1 MKIRKLIVL
10 CMMVS
15 ALSGIPALG
24 TLEVESIVIGNKTM
38 EEEKLYMQ
46 DETEAEES
54 PINVIITEESKTA
67 SNEANVNIEYSFEK
81 SLMDEEVEEL
91 FLRNSRK
98 ISEEINNSVKRTVR
112 ISREEYQLINDFT
125 ETFLKTYL
133 SREAPDFSI
142 YYDQSNKIRE
152 ENRLLIELY
161 IYELAI
167 IKDNTVESFDR
178 ELNITKVASVTEGV
192 NEVVFYLVQKLH
204 TDEGQECGGKWFIAN
219 IIQTESEYKFLNIWV
234 EDHEYEMMQSHL
246 KNDYLKKNIPL
257 KKEQLT
263 KDILYLI
270 K

>member
-1 MKIRKLIVL
+1 
-10 CMMVS
+10 
-15 ALSGIPALG
+15 
-24 TLEVESIVIGNKTM
+24 
-38 EEEKLYMQ
+38 
-46 DETEAEES
+46 
-54 PINVIITEESKTA
+54 
-67 SNEANVNIEYSFEK
+67 
-81 SLMDEEVEEL
+81 MDEEVEEL

-112 ISREEYQLINDFT
+112 ISREEYQLIDDFT

-152 ENRLLIELY
+152 ENCLLIELY

-178 ELNITKVASVTEGV
+178 ELNITKVAPVTESV

-204 TDEGQECGGKWFIAN
+204 TDEGQEGGGKWFIAN
-219 IIQTESEYKFLNIWV
+219 IIQTESGYKFLNIWV

>member
-1 MKIRKLIVL
+1 
-10 CMMVS
+10 MMIS

-112 ISREEYQLINDFT
+112 ISREEYQLIDDFT

-152 ENRLLIELY
+152 ENCLLIELY
-161 IYELAI
+161 I
-167 IKDNTVESFDR
+167 
-178 ELNITKVASVTEGV
+178 
-192 NEVVFYLVQKLH
+192 
-204 TDEGQECGGKWFIAN
+204 
-219 IIQTESEYKFLNIWV
+219 
-234 EDHEYEMMQSHL
+234 
-246 KNDYLKKNIPL
+246 
-257 KKEQLT
+257 
-263 KDILYLI
+263 
-270 K
+270 

>member
-1 MKIRKLIVL
+1 
-10 CMMVS
+10 
-15 ALSGIPALG
+15 
-24 TLEVESIVIGNKTM
+24 M

-112 ISREEYQLINDFT
+112 ISREEYQLIDDFT

-152 ENRLLIELY
+152 ENCLLIELY
-161 IYELAI
+161 I
-167 IKDNTVESFDR
+167 
-178 ELNITKVASVTEGV
+178 
-192 NEVVFYLVQKLH
+192 
-204 TDEGQECGGKWFIAN
+204 
-219 IIQTESEYKFLNIWV
+219 
-234 EDHEYEMMQSHL
+234 
-246 KNDYLKKNIPL
+246 
-257 KKEQLT
+257 
-263 KDILYLI
+263 
-270 K
+270 